1 MPQTKLF
8 RIGYGILLIFLI
20 IFMGTKI
27 NFIFRP
33 IAVIIQT
40 LFTPFLVA
48 GVLYYLFRPL
58 VSFLESKKM
67 RRSLSIFLIYLVAAS
82 IIFLIVYNLGPI
94 LQRQTTS
101 LINNAPYLL
110 ESARLKIIEL
120 EHNEWINRFQTN
132 GNLSLANLSDQAYK
146 YLSFTLSNLGSN
158 VVNIIGIVT
167 SIVTVFVTVP
177 FILFYMLKEGENIP
191 KLIVRFLPTS
201 QRDHGYQILLDLD
214 KALSSYI
221 QGQIFI
227 SMCVGVMLYI
237 GYVIIGI
244 DYSLVLAIVAM
255 LVNVIPFLGPI
266 IASIPAIIVAF
277 LMSPAMVVKVLIV
290 VIIAHQIEGNII
302 SPQIM
307 GRSLS
312 IHPLTIIS
320 LLLVSG
326 SLAGV
331 LGLILAIPTYAVL
344 KVIVQHMHR
353 LWKLRKEQNMNGS
366 VK

>member
-20 IFMGTKI
+20 IFVGTKI
-27 NFIFRP
+27 SFIFHP
-33 IAVIIQT
+33 IGVIIQT

-58 VSFLESKKM
+58 VSFLESKKVNK
-67 RRSLSIFLIYLVAAS
+67 SLGILLIYFVAAS

-94 LQRQTTS
+94 LQKQMTS
-101 LINNAPYLL
+101 LIDNAPYLL

-120 EHNEWINRFQTN
+120 QHNEWLSRFQTN
-132 GNLSLANLSDQAYK
+132 GKLINLTDQVYK
-146 YLSFTLSNLGSN
+146 YLSYSLSNIGTN
-158 VVNIIGIVT
+158 VVNFIGLVT
-167 SIVTVFVTVP
+167 NIVTVLLMVP

-191 KLIVRFLPTS
+191 KLIVRFLPKS
-201 QRDHGYQILLDLD
+201 QREHGYQILLDLD

-227 SMCVGVMLYI
+227 SMCVGIMLYI

-244 DYSLVLAIVAM
+244 DYSLVLAVAAM
-255 LVNVIPFLGPI
+255 LVNVIPFLGPF
-266 IASIPAIIVAF
+266 IASVPAVIVAM
-277 LMSPAMVVKVLIV
+277 LMSPGMVVKVLIV
-290 VIIAHQIEGNII
+290 VVIAHQIEGNIL

-326 SLAGV
+326 SLGGV
-331 LGLILAIPTYAVL
+331 LGLILAIPIYAVL
-344 KVIVQHMHR
+344 KVIAHHAFR
-353 LWKLRKEQNMNGS
+353 LWKLRKEQNVNGS